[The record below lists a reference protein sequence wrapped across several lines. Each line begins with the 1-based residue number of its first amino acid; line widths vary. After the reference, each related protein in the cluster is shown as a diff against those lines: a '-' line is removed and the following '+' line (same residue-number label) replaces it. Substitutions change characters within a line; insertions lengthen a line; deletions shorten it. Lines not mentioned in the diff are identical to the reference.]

1 MFPTS
6 TARYQSYCGKENTM
20 TNDLNFSPLPTLETK
35 RLILRPL
42 AISDAETIFEY
53 SKSPAFCHCLK
64 RKTPFSFEEVQKFIS
79 GILKKDPSL
88 YWAVILKEN
97 NRLIGDCGLCEL
109 NQDAQRAE
117 LSYAISPDAWNQG
130 YATEA
135 VDHVIRYGFEQN
147 NLNRIEAHCNTG
159 NAASEKVLQ
168 NNGLTLE
175 GILRQYIQCDG
186 QPLDMKMYSILK
198 QEWLGRQAAL

>member
-1 MFPTS
+1 
-6 TARYQSYCGKENTM
+6 M
-20 TNDLNFSPLPTLETK
+20 TGIFSFSSLPTLETK

-42 AISDAETIFEY
+42 AASDARAIFEY
-53 SKSPAFCHCLK
+53 SKNPAFSQCLK
-64 RKTPFSFEEVQKFIS
+64 RKKAFSRKDVLKYVS
-79 GILKKDPSL
+79 GILHKDPLL

-117 LSYAISPDAWNQG
+117 LSYAISPDVWNQG
-130 YATEA
+130 YATEV
-135 VDHVIRYGFEQN
+135 VDCVIRYGFEQN

-168 NNGLTLE
+168 KNGLNLE

-198 QEWLGRQAAL
+198 QQWLERQANPS